1 MSTNS
6 NIAVVHANGTVSEIY
21 CHYDGYIQHN
31 GRILNDHYTTL
42 ELAEALVAGGRLSV
56 LGERQSPI
64 GEHSFDDPEKGTCI
78 YYGRDRG
85 EDDTDP
91 DVTADLNEFH
101 KLRYREEY
109 CYLFVDGVWKLEV
122 RSGKCGYQ
130 WDNLSD
136 HLDEIIVA

>member
-6 NIAVVHANGTVSEIY
+6 TIAVVHANGAVTEIY
-21 CHYDGYIQHN
+21 CHYDGHIVHN
-31 GRILNDHYTTL
+31 GRILNDHYANL
-42 ELAEALVAGGRLSV
+42 ELAEALVAGGALSV
-56 LGERQSPI
+56 LGEHQSPI

-85 EDDTDP
+85 ED
-91 DVTADLNEFH
+91 VLWHKYSDLNAYH
-101 KLRYREEY
+101 KSRDRYEY

-122 RSGKCGYQ
+122 RSGKCGHQ

-136 HLDEIIVA
+136 HLNEIIVA

>member
-6 NIAVVHANGTVSEIY
+6 AIAVVHANGTVSEIY
-21 CHYDGYIQHN
+21 CHYDGHIIHN
-31 GRILNDHYTTL
+31 GRILNDHYATL
-42 ELAEALVAGGRLSV
+42 ELAESLVAGGDLSV
-56 LGERQSPI
+56 LDERQSPI
-64 GEHSFDDPEKGTCI
+64 GEHSFDAPEKGTCI

-85 EDDTDP
+85 VDGSDP
-91 DVTADLNEFH
+91 IESANLAEFH
-101 KLRYREEY
+101 KARYREEY

-136 HLDEIIVA
+136 HLEEIIVA